1 MSTREIYVVG
11 LMKNEAD
18 EALEKMSRSISRDK
32 TLFYLNL
39 SQALSLVIVKIIVND
54 VSMLYE

>member
-11 LMKNEAD
+11 LMKNKAD

-39 SQALSLVIVKIIVND
+39 LQALSLVIVKIIVND

>member
-18 EALEKMSRSISRDK
+18 EVLEKMSRSISRDK

-39 SQALSLVIVKIIVND
+39 LQALSLVIVKIIVND

>member
-1 MSTREIYVVG
+1 MNTREIYVVG

-39 SQALSLVIVKIIVND
+39 
-54 VSMLYE
+54 

>member
-1 MSTREIYVVG
+1 MNTREIYVVG

-39 SQALSLVIVKIIVND
+39 LQALSLVIVKIIVND

>member
-39 SQALSLVIVKIIVND
+39 LQALSLVIVKIIVND